1 MNTTI
6 EKEEKPATKR
16 EFVARVWK
24 NEVQQGEH
32 KGKQFYSIRIDRDVK
47 KLVLTPESQIQMWP
61 NKKRE
66 GKQDADLRMSI
77 ILSDDENQK
86 EEQK

>member
-1 MNTTI
+1 MSTTI
-6 EKEEKPATKR
+6 EKDEKPATRR

-24 NEVQQGEH
+24 NEVKQGDN
-32 KGKQFYSIRIDRDVK
+32 KGKQFYSVRIDRDVK
-47 KLVLTPESQIQMWP
+47 KLTLTPESQIQMWP

-77 ILSDDENQK
+77 ILPEEDEK
-86 EEQK
+86 